1 MVQVIN
7 TDILRVLAD
16 CRYYLHSLLLIVI
29 YVMILTLPVPNIFV
43 VNETSFFPFENLRA
57 FYRKS
62 NYLLWKGGGKI
73 GG

>member
-1 MVQVIN
+1 MIN
-7 TDILRVLAD
+7 HFYSLQKINFRVYDIND
-16 CRYYLHSLLLIVI
+16 IVI

-62 NYLLWKGGGKI
+62 NYFRGKGGVK
-73 GG
+73 